1 MEANSLDFYREHARR
16 YADVSHD
23 FIQSVYTDVSHPAF
37 RGDMDILDRLT
48 ELAPGPRGLDAGCGA
63 GARDA
68 YFLWSRGCDIH
79 GVDAVAENIRVAAER
94 HPEIADRLQ
103 VADLQEPLPFGDES
117 FDFVMCNSVIQH
129 IPPEVAT
136 DVTLRELVRVLRPGG
151 VLQLMFKV
159 GQGVETVFDR
169 DYGVSRTFQLYDER
183 MVLDLLV
190 GYGCRLVEAESDD
203 VLGGFIYMT
212 DPKPMRYCAF
222 YVVKTAGAPDQ

>member
-48 ELAPGPRGLDAGCGA
+48 ELAPGTSWTGCRMWRGRSGRL
-63 GARDA
+63 
-68 YFLWSRGCDIH
+68 LSLEPW
-79 GVDAVAENIRVAAER
+79 VR

-159 GQGVETVFDR
+159 GQGVEAVFDR